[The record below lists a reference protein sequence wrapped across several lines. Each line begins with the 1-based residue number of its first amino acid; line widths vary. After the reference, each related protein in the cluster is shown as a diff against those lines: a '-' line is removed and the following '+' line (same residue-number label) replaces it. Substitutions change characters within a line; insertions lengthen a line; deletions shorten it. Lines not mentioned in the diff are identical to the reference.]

1 MIGIIDMN
9 TNNINCFVKLMK
21 RFTCKYKIIREY
33 NDYNTLEI
41 NKLIIPGIGNYKYT
55 MEYIK
60 QKQLDKVIK
69 QHNNNG
75 KQILSVCI
83 GMQILTEYGTESC
96 NEECNEECKNKICY
110 GLNILGN
117 TKTDI
122 LECDDIL
129 PHIGWNNI
137 NIIGYETEKGF
148 CNIDLNN
155 NLFYYVSN
163 MFKNV
168 DIKNVDFY
176 FVHSYVVESK
186 NNYKI
191 SDKWII
197 GKSIYGNK
205 EFIAFICTE
214 NILAL
219 QFHPEK
225 SGIAGIRI
233 IENFVKS

>member
-1 MIGIIDMN
+1 
-9 TNNINCFVKLMK
+9 
-21 RFTCKYKIIREY
+21 
-33 NDYNTLEI
+33 
-41 NKLIIPGIGNYKYT
+41 
-55 MEYIK
+55 
-60 QKQLDKVIK
+60 
-69 QHNNNG
+69 
-75 KQILSVCI
+75 
-83 GMQILTEYGTESC
+83 
-96 NEECNEECKNKICY
+96 
-110 GLNILGN
+110 
-117 TKTDI
+117 
-122 LECDDIL
+122 
-129 PHIGWNNI
+129 
-137 NIIGYETEKGF
+137 
-148 CNIDLNN
+148 
-155 NLFYYVSN
+155 